1 MAQVGGNLKSTFLVH
16 DQKLLLLRANF
27 VFLRGQYLFNMTA
40 KLFIKTFILLGA
52 IVFGIGNVLERAQ
65 ITFAK
70 ETTASLT
77 FNKDIAP
84 VIYQNCAV
92 CHHSG
97 GSAPFGLVTYAEVK
111 KRAPQIVEVTASR
124 YMPPFLPENHGEFV
138 GERTLTEQQIKDL
151 KLWSEQGSVEG
162 APEDLPVAPKFNEGW
177 QLGQP
182 DLIVKMPQAYT
193 LRAGGKD
200 VFRNFV
206 IPVPLAKT
214 RYVRAVEILPG
225 NKKIVHHANIL
236 IDRAES
242 SRQFDGKDGAPG
254 FEGMSIAIES
264 ERFEPDS
271 HFLFWKPGTPPY
283 SEAKEM
289 TWQLD
294 KGTDLVLNMH
304 LQPSGKPETIQA
316 SIGIYF
322 SDTPPTKFPMLL
334 QLERDDKLDIAA
346 GKKDFVLTDEYR
358 LPIDVD
364 LLGIYPH
371 AHYLGKDFQST
382 AVFPD
387 GTKRELVH
395 IKDWDI
401 NWQSVYHYVKPV
413 FLPTGTIVS
422 MRWTYDNS
430 TDNLRN
436 PNQPPRRVVAGNNSS
451 DEMSHLWLQVLPRG
465 TEDKRPVLQESM
477 MRHWLEKYPEDFTAH
492 FNLGAVLQSNEK
504 FEDALN
510 EYRAALRSKPGD
522 AATLNSLGTTL
533 QALERYDEAAQQY
546 LEALSVKPD
555 YASAH
560 YNLGNL
566 LLAAQNPTEAVP
578 HFQAILRIDP
588 NDANA
593 HSNLATAFTMLGDDS
608 QAVEHFREAIRLNP
622 DHPFAHYNLGSIL
635 AKQGKLKEAV
645 EQYEQ
650 AVRITPDDADAHN
663 ELGKLYILQGFRA
676 KAISQFEQ
684 ALKFNPKHDEA
695 RENLRLAN
703 ERP

>member
-1 MAQVGGNLKSTFLVH
+1 MA
-16 DQKLLLLRANF
+16 
-27 VFLRGQYLFNMTA
+27 A
-40 KLFIKTFILLGA
+40 KLFIKTFILIGA
-52 IVFGIGNVLERAQ
+52 IVFGIGNVLERTQAAL
-65 ITFAK
+65 IADGVAN
-70 ETTASLT
+70 ERVAPIT

-92 CHHSG
+92 CHHPG
-97 GSAPFGLVTYAEVK
+97 GSAPFSLMTYQEVK
-111 KRAPQIVEVTASR
+111 KRAAQIADVTASR
-124 YMPPFLPENHGEFV
+124 YMPPWLPENHGEFV
-138 GERTLTEQQIKDL
+138 GERRLTEQQIKNL
-151 KLWSEQGSVEG
+151 KLWSEQGKVEG
-162 APEDLPVAPKFNEGW
+162 APADLPPIPKFNEGW

-182 DLIVKMPQAYT
+182 DLIVKMPLAYT

-206 IPVPLAKT
+206 IPVPLTKT

-236 IDRAES
+236 IDRAQS
-242 SRQFDGKDGAPG
+242 SRQLDGKDGAPG

-271 HFLFWKPGTPPY
+271 HFLFWKPGTPPFAE
-283 SEAKEM
+283 SKEM

-304 LQPSGKPETIQA
+304 LQPSGKPELIQA

-334 QLERDDKLDIAA
+334 QLEHDDKLDIAA
-346 GKKDFVLTDEYR
+346 GKKDFVVTDEYR

-371 AHYLGKDFQST
+371 AHYLGKDFQ
-382 AVFPD
+382 AVANFSD

-413 FLPTGTIVS
+413 FLPAGTVIS
-422 MRWTYDNS
+422 MRWMYDNS
-430 TDNLRN
+430 TDNIRN

-465 TEDKRPVLQESM
+465 TEDQRPVLQESM
-477 MRHWLEKYPEDFTAH
+477 MRHWLEKYPKDFTAH
-492 FNLGAVLQSNEK
+492 FNLGAVLQSAEK

-510 EYRAALRSKPGD
+510 EYRAALRSKPD
-522 AATLNSLGTTL
+522 DPATLNSLGTVL
-533 QALERYDEAAQQY
+533 QAMERYDEAVTQY
-546 LEALSVKPD
+546 LEALRVKPD

-566 LLAAQNPTEAVP
+566 LLATQNPAEAVP
-578 HFQAILRIDP
+578 HFQAVLRANPD
-588 NDANA
+588 DANA
-593 HSNLATAFTMLGDDS
+593 HSNLATAFSMLGDDA
-608 QAVEHFREAIRLNP
+608 QAIEHFRQAIRLNP

-650 AVRITPDDADAHN
+650 AVRITPDDPDAHN
-663 ELGKLYILQGFRA
+663 ELGKLYIAQGFRA

-684 ALKFNPKHDEA
+684 ALKFNPQHDEA
-695 RENLRLAN
+695 RENLRLAR
-703 ERP
+703 EQP